1 MEQRNLIVLGI
12 NADIG
17 SQIAERY
24 ISEGFKVVG
33 TYRNE
38 NNNVERLRAQGSI
51 KLFQCDITKTES
63 VKAFSTYIRI
73 RV

>member
-24 ISEGFKVVG
+24 IKEGFKVVG
-33 TYRNE
+33 TYRTK
-38 NNNVERLRAQGSI
+38 NNNLERLEAQG
-51 KLFQCDITKTES
+51 
-63 VKAFSTYIRI
+63 A
-73 RV
+73 